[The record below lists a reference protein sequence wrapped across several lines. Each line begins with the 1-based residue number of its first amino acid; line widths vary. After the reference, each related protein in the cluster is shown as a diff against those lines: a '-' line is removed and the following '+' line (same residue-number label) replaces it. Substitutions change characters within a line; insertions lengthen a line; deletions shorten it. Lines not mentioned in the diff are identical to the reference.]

1 MAYSV
6 TDWLYH
12 SRLTVIAVDP
22 AARRVR
28 VKGSADACTDL
39 ACSGEVTVATD
50 DGDGGLGALCAGDI
64 VRIESR
70 DGAPD
75 RIIVVRRAWDEI
87 SSPEF

>member
-6 TDWLYH
+6 TDWLHH

-22 AARRVR
+22 ATRRVR
-28 VKGSADACTDL
+28 VKGAADACTELTCRD
-39 ACSGEVTVATD
+39 EVTVATD
-50 DGDGGLGALCAGDI
+50 DGDGGIGMLCAGDI

-70 DGAPD
+70 DGAPE
-75 RIIVVRRAWDEI
+75 RIVVVRRAWDEI